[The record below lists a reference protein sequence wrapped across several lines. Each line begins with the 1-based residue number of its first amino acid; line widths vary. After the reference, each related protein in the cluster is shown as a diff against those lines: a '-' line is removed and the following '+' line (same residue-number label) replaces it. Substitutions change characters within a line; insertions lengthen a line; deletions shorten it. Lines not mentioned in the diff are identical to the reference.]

1 MNKKSKPA
9 AAEAAPKAKA
19 RQARKSSAP
28 KAARGKPVK
37 TPEFDFI
44 GKVES
49 IGINAG
55 AEKPALTFGLK
66 GRNGERRIFEIPAG
80 ENTMANA
87 IATLLTAARSAETK
101 IGVRVGANDAV
112 VEVQSRPRLGKD
124 G

>member
-19 RQARKSSAP
+19 SQAKKSSVP
-28 KAARGKPVK
+28 KATREKPVK

-49 IGINAG
+49 IGINAVPG
-55 AEKPALTFGLK
+55 KPALTFGLK
-66 GRNGERRIFEIPAG
+66 GRNGSRRTFEIPGG
-80 ENTMANA
+80 ENTVVNA
-87 IATLLTAARSAETK
+87 MATLLTAARAAQTK

-112 VEVQSRPRLGKD
+112 VEVQSRPRLGKN